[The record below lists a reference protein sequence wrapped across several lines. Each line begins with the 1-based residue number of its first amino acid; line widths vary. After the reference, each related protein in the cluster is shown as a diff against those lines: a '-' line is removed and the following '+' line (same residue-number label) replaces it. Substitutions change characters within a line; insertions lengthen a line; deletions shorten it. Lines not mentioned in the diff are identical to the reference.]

1 MTASVADTDR
11 VSSSRDYWL
20 GHCEG
25 FRVEDRSLRLGY
37 VEEVVGAEDEPEELV
52 VRGGLFAGRLYRS
65 PVDAIQEIQP
75 RAERILVRPDRE
87 GVA

>member
-1 MTASVADTDR
+1 MTTCLADTDR
-11 VSSSRDYWL
+11 VSSSREYWL

-25 FRVEDRSLRLGY
+25 FRVEDGALRLGY
-37 VEEVVGAEDEPEELV
+37 VEEVVGADDEPEELV
-52 VRGGLFAGRLYRS
+52 VRGGLFAGRLYRI